1 MNIQSLAETYLAT
14 FSGVGGG
21 KSSGVN
27 KEAFFIFPLIFI
39 FPYKN
44 KLFNVT

>member
-1 MNIQSLAETYLAT
+1 
-14 FSGVGGG
+14 
-21 KSSGVN
+21 VN